1 MLIRCAGVLG
11 SMQESRAPK
20 TKCSVIGA
28 QPTQN
33 GETRRSALCQ
43 AGQTCCDGGL
53 MNVLFCK
60 GVDVERMN
68 VGEKRKRRSLSEVVA
83 PADWSRSSNI

>member
-1 MLIRCAGVLG
+1 MLIRCARMLG
-11 SMQESRAPK
+11 SMQQLRAPK

-28 QPTQN
+28 QPRQN
-33 GETRRSALCQ
+33 GETRRSSLCQ
-43 AGQTCCDGGL
+43 AGQTCCDGEL

-68 VGEKRKRRSLSEVVA
+68 VGEMKKRRSLSEVVA
-83 PADWSRSSNI
+83 PADWSRLSNI

>member
-1 MLIRCAGVLG
+1 MRWSARVDARVA
-11 SMQESRAPK
+11 SAQDQVF
-20 TKCSVIGA
+20 VIGA

-43 AGQTCCDGGL
+43 AGQTCCDGEL
-53 MNVLFCK
+53 MKVLFCK

-68 VGEKRKRRSLSEVVA
+68 VGEKKKRRSLSEVVA
-83 PADWSRSSNI
+83 PADWSRLSNI